1 MRFAKI
7 ETRLEQRGQQTVLV
21 LIEDGKTLGTVDVP
35 EGAQRPDIGRLALS
49 LYMEVLGLPSSSS
62 TAA

>member
-1 MRFAKI
+1 MRIDKI
-7 ETRLEQRGQQTVLV
+7 ESRLECRDGKTVLV
-21 LIEDGKTLGTVDVP
+21 LLEDGKVLGTVEVP
-35 EGAQRPDIGRLALS
+35 QGSQRPDIGRLALS